1 MLFSLYFIAE
11 NIIKLPQMPWITV
24 RNIVMTWSHHNPK
37 LELFL
42 VLKEYLHLSENLALS
57 QQFIQINKVNQ
68 VKHFNQHFKDHP
80 YHESTCTPNAIRK
93 TRTFCKHWPNI
104 ITALPHFLSCF
115 RWLNS
120 LNQHS
125 HSYSTIGLQTFYNR
139 STHKQIHTFRG
150 LEGYNEAKV

>member
-11 NIIKLPQMPWITV
+11 NVIKLTKMPWNMV
-24 RNIVMTWSHHNPK
+24 SNMVMTWSHHNPK

-80 YHESTCTPNAIRK
+80 HHESTYTPNYIRK
-93 TRTFCKHWPNI
+93 ARTFCKYWQNI
-104 ITALPHFLSCF
+104 ITSLSHFLSCLF
-115 RWLNS
+115 VPFA
-120 LNQHS
+120 Q
-125 HSYSTIGLQTFYNR
+125 STQ
-139 STHKQIHTFRG
+139 S
-150 LEGYNEAKV
+150 